1 MGRNGPKIGVQVKL
15 KLRVKKSFFF
25 VSSVAVFLGIFCTFD
40 FVTHSSPGRAK
51 FEPLCGES
59 SSSLSPQAKF
69 SSLLWVGGAQSDALI
84 QPNLEP
90 TLLARGTSEG
100 LLSGSLAPG
109 GWRHRI
115 SVERIISGL
124 GIANIY
130 AFLAEYEPEKV
141 DPAFHGQAGPLLRPQ
156 RPFIHPPN
164 GLSSLEDRPTP
175 LCL

>member
-1 MGRNGPKIGVQVKL
+1 M
-15 KLRVKKSFFF
+15 
-25 VSSVAVFLGIFCTFD
+25 
-40 FVTHSSPGRAK
+40 
-51 FEPLCGES
+51 
-59 SSSLSPQAKF
+59 
-69 SSLLWVGGAQSDALI
+69 GGAQSDALI